1 MMKLYILL
9 TIVLLCWTPFLS
21 PAEAWCNPPKKIVFL
36 CAEREY
42 ETART
47 LPEFARE
54 HLKEY
59 ENQFIFASSTDRN
72 ILRTH
77 LPIISADLLVVSVR
91 RRALPSEQL
100 DAIRKH
106 IAQGKPVIGIR
117 TANHAFALRK
127 EEAPV
132 GHSQWPTF
140 DQEVFGGNYTNHHPN
155 HLTVTI
161 SLPRIR
167 PTENS
172 DLLDGVLET
181 GSAVSLGSLYKV
193 SPLKGTATVLLTG
206 TVVEQRSEPVAWT
219 YVRSDGGKS
228 FYTSLGHPEDFESGL
243 IEELLVNAT
252 KWCLK

>member
-1 MMKLYILL
+1 MKLYLQITL
-9 TIVLLCWTPFLS
+9 VLLCWTTFLS
-21 PAEAWCNPPKKIVFL
+21 SIEAQTNPPKKIVFL

-42 ETART
+42 DTERT

-54 HLKEY
+54 HLKQY
-59 ENQFIFASSTDRN
+59 ENQFIFASSTNRN
-72 ILRTH
+72 ILDAY

-127 EEAPV
+127 EEAPL

-155 HLTVTI
+155 HLRVTV
-161 SLPRIR
+161 SLPRTGS
-167 PTENS
+167 TENS
-172 DLLDGVLET
+172 DLLDGVLEN
-181 GSAVSLGSLYKV
+181 GSVVSLGSLYKV
-193 SPLKGTATVLLTG
+193 SPLQGTATVLLTG

-219 YVRSDGGKS
+219 YVRADGGKS
-228 FYTSLGHPEDFESGL
+228 FYTSLGHPEDFDSGL
-243 IEELLVNAT
+243 IEQLLVNAT